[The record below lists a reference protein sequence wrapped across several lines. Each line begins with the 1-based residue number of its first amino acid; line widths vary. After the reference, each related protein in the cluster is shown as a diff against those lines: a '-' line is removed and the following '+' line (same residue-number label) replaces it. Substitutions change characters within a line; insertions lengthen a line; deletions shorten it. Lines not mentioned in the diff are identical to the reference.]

1 MCAPGRDGI
10 GVYMKLTDFQFWQ
23 FSTALFCLIPL
34 SDGLTA
40 MNKNEVW
47 ANISSSMGLVMAI
60 WAKPRRKRVA
70 NYVLSKRVKT
80 VFWRIIA
87 LNVLR
92 WAQKVANRV
101 D

>member
-40 MNKNEVW
+40 MNKNEV
-47 ANISSSMGLVMAI
+47 
-60 WAKPRRKRVA
+60 
-70 NYVLSKRVKT
+70 
-80 VFWRIIA
+80 
-87 LNVLR
+87 
-92 WAQKVANRV
+92 
-101 D
+101 